1 MKLTFF
7 CVAPPKSR
15 MVRPLVSRIWVKNS
29 SSPRLGRTERVTA
42 PALPF
47 IGFLPPGGAGGPPP
61 ACPPRDPRKNPLS
74 GSSMTKKAFKL
85 TLHLCDACRPRGIRH
100 GGLRRRNGRLLLG
113 RRHLDGLRLHDVDT
127 ALEIRAI
134 LDDDT
139 RRADIPGQLG
149 ILTDLNLLRGLHVSL
164 NIAECYYFARL
175 DGRANGPVRPDR
187 ELVLKGFHGAF
198 HFAIDVQI
206 FTTENLANYFDGLP
220 YGGRTST
227 RLSLDSGRGH
237 AGHG

>member
-74 GSSMTKKAFKL
+74 GSSMTENAFNL
-85 TLHLCDACRPRGIRH
+85 TLHLRDACRPRGICH
-100 GGLRRRNGRLLLG
+100 GALRRRNGRLRLG

-127 ALEIRAI
+127 PLEVGAI
-134 LDDDT
+134 LDDDA

-149 ILTDLNLLRGLHVSL
+149 ILADLNLLGGLHVSL
-164 NIAECYYFARL
+164 NSAERDYLARFH
-175 DGRANGPVRPDR
+175 GGANGRVRR
-187 ELVLKGFHGAF
+187 GVSLVVA
-198 HFAIDVQI
+198 
-206 FTTENLANYFDGLP
+206 
-220 YGGRTST
+220 
-227 RLSLDSGRGH
+227 
-237 AGHG
+237 